1 MPFFRGGDK
10 VTVEYLPLHRRF
22 PFLFFC
28 FSFFFFVRL
37 VRADREK
44 NFLALAVYKS
54 LIVFIFVRPLDDL

>member
-28 FSFFFFVRL
+28 FSFFFL
-37 VRADREK
+37 RADREK